1 MKRLYFV
8 IMSALLFT
16 ACDTESHINK
26 TTVKHVDL
34 ERYLGR
40 WYEIA
45 RYEHH
50 FEKNLEGVTAEYSM
64 MDDGMIRVKNS
75 GYLDSLGG
83 RYKEIIGKARERKN
97 ADGDGQLEVSFF
109 WIFYSDYNI
118 LELDTINYSY
128 ALVGSR
134 SSDYLWILSR
144 TPKMKTEDLNF
155 LLSKIESRGYS
166 IDNLY
171 WVKQPER

>member
-1 MKRLYFV
+1 M
-8 IMSALLFT
+8 
-16 ACDTESHINK
+16 N
-26 TTVKHVDL
+26 
-34 ERYLGR
+34 R
-40 WYEIA
+40 WIDRA
-45 RYEHH
+45 
-50 FEKNLEGVTAEYSM
+50 
-64 MDDGMIRVKNS
+64 S
-75 GYLDSLGG
+75 G
-83 RYKEIIGKARERKN
+83 YKEIIGKARERKN

-109 WIFYSDYNI
+109 WIFYSEYNI

-128 ALVGSR
+128 ALVGSK

-171 WVKQPER
+171 WVKQAEWQEVFFYTLK